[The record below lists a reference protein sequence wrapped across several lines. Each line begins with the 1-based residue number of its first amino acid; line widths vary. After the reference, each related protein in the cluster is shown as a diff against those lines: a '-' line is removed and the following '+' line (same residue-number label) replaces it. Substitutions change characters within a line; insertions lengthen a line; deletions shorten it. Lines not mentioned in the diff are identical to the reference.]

1 MAISLEKKNE
11 VLVLRNSNKK
21 KVSLPQTVQAYS
33 QVKVKRETGGAKDQR
48 SKQGTLYSHTC
59 SKGAILVPQECPKE
73 TRVPPSPS
81 ALYVPVTLEQKRG
94 GPGVGEARLTHRP
107 YDCRLTV
114 PTLAVRTGAC
124 NNAFSSLNT
133 KGN

>member
-1 MAISLEKKNE
+1 MSITLEKKDE

-33 QVKVKRETGGAKDQR
+33 QVKVKRETGGAKDQH

-81 ALYVPVTLEQKRG
+81 ALCCPRDPRAEEGRPRCGQ
-94 GPGVGEARLTHRP
+94 GVAHTKILRLSFDRP
-107 YDCRLTV
+107 HPCDK
-114 PTLAVRTGAC
+114 
-124 NNAFSSLNT
+124 NWSL
-133 KGN
+133 

>member
-81 ALYVPVTLEQKRG
+81 ALYVHVILEQKRG
-94 GPGVGEARLTHRP
+94 GPGVGEARLTHRS
-107 YDCRLTV
+107 YDCHLTV
-114 PTLAVRTGAC
+114 PTLGIRTGAC